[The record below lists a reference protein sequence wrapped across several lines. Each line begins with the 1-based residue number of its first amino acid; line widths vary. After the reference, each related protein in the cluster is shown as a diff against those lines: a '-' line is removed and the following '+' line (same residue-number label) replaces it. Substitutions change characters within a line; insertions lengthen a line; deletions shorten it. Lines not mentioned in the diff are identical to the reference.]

1 MKLSL
6 SLLLLAGALSA
17 TALDLTP
24 TFINTVADGI
34 IIRRPYFADGGK
46 KYSLTLDMETELT
59 PYEDGSLFKFTRFKQ
74 GEMRLR
80 PSSFS
85 TETKFGPDTLGQY
98 EEAARKML
106 PQASTKI
113 TLVDQVKNPWPI
125 NGWQSHRFIFSYVT
139 ATGEVQESIT
149 FLNITPAQQVIVQ
162 VYASAKDFPD
172 VSSRGYDTIRR
183 WHEMDP
189 STTARGN

>member
-1 MKLSL
+1 MKLSI
-6 SLLLLAGALSA
+6 SVLLIASALSA
-17 TALDLTP
+17 SALDLTP

-34 IIRRPYFADGGK
+34 IIRRPYFSDAGK
-46 KYSLTLDMETELT
+46 KYSVTLDMETELT
-59 PYEDGSLFKFTRFKQ
+59 PYEDGSLFRFTKFKQ

-80 PSSFS
+80 SSSFNP
-85 TETKFGPDTLGQY
+85 ETKFGPDTLGQY

-106 PQASTKI
+106 PQIATNV

-125 NGWQSHRFIFSYVT
+125 NGWQSHRFIFSYAT

-149 FLNITPAQQVIVQ
+149 FLNILPTQQVVVQ
-162 VYASAKDFPD
+162 VYASAKDFAD

-183 WHEMDP
+183 WHELDP
-189 STTARGN
+189 KTAVRGN